1 MRCAATVELGLHSA
15 AMIGGLKVST
25 EMACPMSRARFRSVN
40 PAWLIPRAGGGGLG
54 LPAGSPAD
62 YTGMAMT
69 GVVVGPEV
77 PPAGS
82 TVIPIRSPG
91 TTPEASTGPARPVPD
106 SSPAERAPAG
116 PITHS
121 W

>member
-1 MRCAATVELGLHSA
+1 VGLAAAEPRAREERKVVTVLFANLVGF
-15 AMIGGLKVST
+15 T
-25 EMACPMSRARFRSVN
+25 SRAELMDPKDV
-40 PAWLIPRAGGGGLG
+40 RAPLPGWRRVCASGWPPGG
-54 LPAGSPAD
+54 PAD
-62 YTGMAMT
+62 YTGTAMT

-91 TTPEASTGPARPVPD
+91 TTPEASTGPAHPVPE
-106 SSPAERAPAG
+106 SSPAERAPSG